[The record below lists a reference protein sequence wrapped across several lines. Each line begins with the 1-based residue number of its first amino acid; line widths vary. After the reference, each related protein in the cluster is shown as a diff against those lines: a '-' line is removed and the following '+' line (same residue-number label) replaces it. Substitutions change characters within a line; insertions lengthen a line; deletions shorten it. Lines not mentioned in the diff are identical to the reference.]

1 MPDFPRPGITFRD
14 VTPLFY
20 DQTLCNAIADGFV
33 QNMDGKPDAVVGIE
47 SRGFLF
53 GFLVANRLGVP
64 FVLVRKAGKLP
75 FRTLSTEYQLE
86 YGTSNIEIHEDAI
99 QPGWKV
105 LVHDDLL
112 ATGGTA
118 EATARLVK
126 RCGAEVMGFNFV
138 VGLDALKGMEKINNH
153 SKNITCL
160 ARY

>member
-1 MPDFPRPGITFRD
+1 M
-14 VTPLFY
+14 FY
-20 DQTLCNAIADGFV
+20 DQELCNAIADRFIERMGV
-33 QNMDGKPDAVVGIE
+33 KPDAVVGIE

-75 FRTLSTEYQLE
+75 FRTFSTEYQLE
-86 YGTSNIEIHEDAI
+86 YGSSSIEIHEDAI

-118 EATARLVK
+118 EATARLIK
-126 RCGAEVMGFNFV
+126 RCGAEVAGFNFIV
-138 VGLDALKGMEKINNH
+138 NLEFLKGKEKLINH
-153 SKNITCL
+153 TKNITCL
-160 ARY
+160 ATY

>member
-1 MPDFPRPGITFRD
+1 MP
-14 VTPLFY
+14 L
-20 DQTLCNAIADGFV
+20 Q
-33 QNMDGKPDAVVGIE
+33 VVGIE

-86 YGTSNIEIHEDAI
+86 YGTSQIEIHEDAI
-99 QPGWKV
+99 QPGWSV

-118 EATARLVK
+118 EATARLVR
-126 RCGAEVMGFNFV
+126 RCGAEVTGFNFIV
-138 VGLDALKGMEKINNH
+138 ELGFLKGKEKLVNH
-153 SKNITCL
+153 TTNITCL
-160 ARY
+160 ATY